1 MKHEFDIPVTPREV
15 TNQGRGLTLAALG
28 VVLALA

>member
-15 TNQGRGLTLAALG
+15 INPGRGLTLAALG